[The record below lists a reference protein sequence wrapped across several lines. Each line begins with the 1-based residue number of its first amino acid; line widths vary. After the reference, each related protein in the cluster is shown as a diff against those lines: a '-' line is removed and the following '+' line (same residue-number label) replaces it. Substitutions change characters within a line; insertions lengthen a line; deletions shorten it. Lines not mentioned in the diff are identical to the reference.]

1 MPIYNRHD
9 DLVSVV
15 AKQDRDIAEIKQ
27 AQIVGGD
34 NLVVKQRQNT
44 VIDSLSVPSGT
55 YVEYT
60 ATFTYENPPSDALVM
75 MTFSY
80 SFEPSS
86 GGFFITEYTPVE
98 SIGDSYQRKFR
109 LRAVCITGTM
119 TGAFITAFSNCTESG
134 SLSLVRTL

>member
-15 AKQDRDIAEIKQ
+15 AKQDKDIAEIKQ

-34 NLVVKQRQNT
+34 NLIVKQRQDT
-44 VIDSLSVPSGT
+44 IIDSFSVAAGV

-60 ATFTYENPPSDALVM
+60 ATFTYENPPSDALAVM
-75 MTFSY
+75 SFAY
-80 SFEPSS
+80 SFSPGT

-98 SIGDSYQRKFR
+98 SIGNSYQRKYR
-109 LRAVCITGTM
+109 IRATCITEPM
-119 TGAFITAFSNCTESG
+119 TGAFITAFSNCTEPG